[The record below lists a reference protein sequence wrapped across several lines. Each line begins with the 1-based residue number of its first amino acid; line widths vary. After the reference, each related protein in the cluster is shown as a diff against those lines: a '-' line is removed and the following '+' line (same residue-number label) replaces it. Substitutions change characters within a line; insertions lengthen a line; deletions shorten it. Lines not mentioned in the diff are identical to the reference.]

1 MAHVLHL
8 NTVRNPRADVD
19 VLLLLLL
26 LLSRR
31 LGHLAVELFLWIPV
45 LI

>member
-26 LLSRR
+26 LSRR